1 VSEQLVSKQTAMEQ
15 WRRADERW
23 AAAVRGLRPY
33 AERLRELADAAEHES
48 RALLLSDLANVK
60 WNPRPGARNIRLAY
74 EVEGESG
81 RPGPRELWAKFDR
94 AVKQLG
100 IALEGESIRA
110 IADAFSQLSAHTRQ
124 IADAIAPPTA
134 EEQDP
139 AAGRK
144 AG

>member
-1 VSEQLVSKQTAMEQ
+1 MTEPLVSTQTANDQ
-15 WRRADERW
+15 LRRADERW

-33 AERLRELADAAEHES
+33 AERLREPRRGRHES

-74 EVEGESG
+74 EVEEESG
-81 RPGPRELWAKFDR
+81 RPGPRDLWAKFDR

-100 IALEGESIRA
+100 VALEGESIRA

-124 IADAIAPPTA
+124 IADAIALA
-134 EEQDP
+134 AAAEQDP
-139 AAGRK
+139 AADRQ
-144 AG
+144 AS

>member
-1 VSEQLVSKQTAMEQ
+1 M
-15 WRRADERW
+15 
-23 AAAVRGLRPY
+23 
-33 AERLRELADAAEHES
+33 
-48 RALLLSDLANVK
+48 
-60 WNPRPGARNIRLAY
+60 
-74 EVEGESG
+74 
-81 RPGPRELWAKFDR
+81 
-94 AVKQLG
+94 KQLG

>member
-1 VSEQLVSKQTAMEQ
+1 MSEPLISTQTANEQL
-15 WRRADERW
+15 RRADERW
-23 AAAVRGLRPY
+23 AAAVRGLQPY
-33 AERLRELADAAEHES
+33 ADRLRELADAAEHES

-74 EVEGESG
+74 EVEKDSG
-81 RPGPRELWAKFDR
+81 RPGPREPWTKFDR

-124 IADAIAPPTA
+124 IADAIALPA
-134 EEQDP
+134 ADEQD
-139 AAGRK
+139 AAANK
-144 AG
+144 HAG